1 MTSFIK
7 YQIKCLCV
15 GLAISVAFSMCI
27 AAVVYGIQAI
37 EAKKT
42 SGQKYAQTLT
52 EYYTEQGI
60 DYDTEY

>member
-1 MTSFIK
+1 MTGFIK

-15 GLAISVAFSMCI
+15 GLAASAAFSLCV
-27 AAVVYGIQAI
+27 AAITYGIQVV

-42 SGQKYAQTLT
+42 GGQKYAQTLT

-60 DYDTEY
+60 DYGTEY

>member
-15 GLAISVAFSMCI
+15 GLAISVAFSLCV

-52 EYYTEQGI
+52 
-60 DYDTEY
+60 